1 MGNPAPT
8 PLPPPQAQP
17 RTCQVGGTVCVAL
30 SVRVALFD
38 GSGAVTE
45 SGGKDG
51 RTVLYQ
57 GGADG
62 SVVA

>member
-8 PLPPPQAQP
+8 PLPAPQAQP